1 MTEGDK
7 MLDNITK
14 IKEHMEELADLCG
27 RSNNIGVISSLEEA
41 YAHIMNVEYDLFG
54 EVIYAGRQ
62 NK

>member
-1 MTEGDK
+1 
-7 MLDNITK
+7 MLYKIAK

-27 RSNNIGVISSLEEA
+27 SSNNIGVISSLEEA

-62 NK
+62 NN

>member
-1 MTEGDK
+1 
-7 MLDNITK
+7 MLSKIAQ
-14 IKEHMEELADLCG
+14 IKEHMEELSDLCG

-54 EVIYAGRQ
+54 EVIYAGRK